1 MAVAQRPDLSA
12 GTAGAIW
19 RLIDMAPLKTWLI
32 VNSRSGSNSE
42 AALVALQRS
51 LAEYG
56 MPAQRTIAFP
66 AEDLPTRPV
75 MKDADVDRLIV
86 FTGDGTLNA
95 VIEAVAGWS
104 GEVLVLP
111 GGTMN
116 LLSARLHGA
125 DTEYDAILERIARSA
140 FRPVRPKMAC
150 CSAGRAHAGVLVG
163 PGTAWAEVREAMRDF
178 DVSGLAQGAGEAL
191 AETTGGSRVRLIEP
205 AIGQDDGYPL
215 SELTPSHRGMQV
227 DGYRI
232 ENAGEFLQQS
242 WALLRRSFRDGP
254 HERLGLLDRLVI
266 ENCAGE
272 PLEVLIDGE
281 PAKLGSRAEFTVE
294 ECPVDLL
301 ATAHGF

>member
-1 MAVAQRPDLSA
+1 M
-12 GTAGAIW
+12 GTAGAIR
-19 RLIDMAPLKTWLI
+19 RLIDMAPLKSWLI

-42 AALVALQRS
+42 AALVALERS
-51 LAEYG
+51 LAAYA
-56 MPAQRTIAFP
+56 MPTAETIAFP
-66 AEDLPTRPV
+66 AEELPTRTV
-75 MKDADVDRLIV
+75 LESADVARLIV

-116 LLSARLHGA
+116 LLSARLHGP
-125 DTEYDAILERIARSA
+125 DTDYDAILERIARGA

-178 DVSGLAQGAGEAL
+178 DVAGLAQGTSEAL
-191 AETTGGSRVRLIEP
+191 AETTGGSRVKMVEP
-205 AIGQDDGYPL
+205 AIGHDDGYPL
-215 SELTPSHRGMQV
+215 IELTPSHRGIQV
-227 DGYRI
+227 DGFRI
-232 ENAGEFLQQS
+232 ESAGEFLQQS
-242 WALLRRSFRDGP
+242 WALLRRSFRKGP

-272 PLEVLIDGE
+272 PIEVLIDGE

-294 ECPVDLL
+294 DCPVDLL